1 MTGQAFLTAGDP
13 NAPKILQ
20 LFDIVTLSI
29 DQPDNNASVQKYKNL
44 RIMTQENMLATW
56 IAEEEKLL
64 GAMANGRLV
73 GALNQ
78 EKVKGLS
85 GLEVMQAVIRGDLP
99 NGNMATTMNY
109 LIMEAAPGRAVVQG
123 NPNNSVLN
131 VQGFVHGGWFATIMD
146 AALGNAIH
154 TMLPAGKGY
163 TTLDLSVKMTR
174 ALLPTVGRVRA
185 IGTIIQVGRTIALAE
200 GRLIGPDGKLHATA
214 TTTCMVV
221 DPKR

>member
-1 MTGQAFLTAGDP
+1 
-13 NAPKILQ
+13 
-20 LFDIVTLSI
+20 
-29 DQPDNNASVQKYKNL
+29 
-44 RIMTQENMLATW
+44 MTQENMLANW
-56 IAEEEKLL
+56 IKEEEKLL
-64 GAMANGRLV
+64 SAMSNGRLV
-73 GALNQ
+73 GHLNQ
-78 EKVKGLS
+78 QKVAGLT

-109 LIMEAAPGRAVVQG
+109 MIMEASPGHAVVQG
-123 NPNNSVLN
+123 NPTESVLN

-146 AALGNAIH
+146 AAVGNSIH
-154 TMLPAGKGY
+154 TMLPPGKGY

-185 IGTIIQVGRTIALAE
+185 IGRAIQVGRTIAIAE

-221 DPKR
+221 DIKK